1 MTHPLPF
8 TQSPVA
14 GEVVVPGSKSE
25 TNRALVLAALAD
37 GPSTLVGALESRD
50 SALMIVALR
59 ALGVEIVERGD
70 ALVVTP
76 PQRFHGAADIDCG
89 LAGTV
94 MRFVPPVAM
103 LADGPSSFTGD
114 PHASERPMAPL
125 LDGLRQ
131 LGAQVSGDALPFTLS
146 PPLTAHGTANID
158 ASASSQFI
166 SGLLLIG
173 ARLPRGLTLRHTG
186 DRLPSRP
193 HIEMTAAMLR
203 EVGVQVA
210 EPDDRTWQVAPGRIA
225 ARSHTIEPDLTNA
238 AVFLAA
244 AAVTGGQ
251 VTVPGWP
258 TRSLQPGALFLDVV
272 RAMGASVD
280 RRADRV
286 TVGARGDLTGIDVD
300 LTTASELTP
309 VVAALGA
316 LASGT
321 TTIRGVAHI
330 RGHETDRLAALV
342 SELRRLG
349 AEAEETQDGLR
360 ITGGSELRPAVLH
373 TYADHRM
380 VHFAALLALR
390 VRGIQVTDLDCVSK
404 TMPHFARD
412 WRGLVGPVTRS

>member
-1 MTHPLPF
+1 MTYPLPRAL
-8 TQSPVA
+8 TPVE
-14 GEVVVPGSKSE
+14 GEVRVPGSKSE

-37 GPSTLVGALESRD
+37 GPSTLTGALESRD
-50 SALMIVALR
+50 SALMVGALR
-59 ALGVEIVERGD
+59 ALGVRVEDRGET
-70 ALVVTP
+70 LVVSP
-76 PQRFHGAADIDCG
+76 PQRFKGAALIDCG

-94 MRFVPPVAM
+94 MRFVPPLAL
-103 LADGPSSFTGD
+103 LADGPSSFVGD
-114 PHASERPMAPL
+114 PHASQRPMGPL

-131 LGAQVSGDALPFTLS
+131 LGAVISGDALPFTLS
-146 PPLTAHGTANID
+146 PPAEPRSTANID

-166 SGLLLIG
+166 SGLLLVG

-193 HIEMTAAMLR
+193 HIEMTASMLR
-203 EVGVQVA
+203 DVGVQVV
-210 EPDDRTWQVAPGRIA
+210 EQDDRTWQVFPSRIA

-244 AAVTGGQ
+244 AAVTGGR

-258 TRSLQPGALFLDVV
+258 RRSLQPGAVFLDVV
-272 RAMGASVD
+272 TAMGATVERSVGT
-280 RRADRV
+280 ATV
-286 TVGARGDLTGIDVD
+286 TGTGRLTGIDVD

-316 LASGT
+316 LAEGT

-342 SELRRLG
+342 NELRRLG
-349 AEAEETQDGLR
+349 AEAEETDDGLR
-360 ITGGSELRPAVLH
+360 IVGGGELRPAVLH

-390 VRGIQVTDLDCVSK
+390 VRGIEVTDIECVSK

-412 WRGLVGPVTRS
+412 WNGLVRR

>member
-1 MTHPLPF
+1 MTSPLPF
-8 TQSPVA
+8 TQAPVR

-25 TNRALVLAALAD
+25 TNRALVIAALAD
-37 GPSTLVGALESRD
+37 APSTLTGALESRD
-50 SALMIVALR
+50 SALMIGALR
-59 ALGVEIVERGD
+59 ALGVQVVERGD
-70 ALVVTP
+70 SVVVTP
-76 PQRFHGAADIDCG
+76 PERFSGAPSIDCG

-94 MRFVPPVAM
+94 MRFVPPLAM

-125 LDGLRQ
+125 IDGMRQ
-131 LGAQVSGDALPFTLS
+131 LGAQVSGEALPFTVT
-146 PPLTAHGTANID
+146 PPREAHGTANID
-158 ASASSQFI
+158 ASGSSQFI
-166 SGLLLIG
+166 SGLLLVG

-186 DRLPSRP
+186 QRLPSRP
-193 HIEMTAAMLR
+193 HIAMTAAMLR
-203 EVGVQVA
+203 DVGVQVA
-210 EPDDRTWQVAPGRIA
+210 ELDDRTWQVSPGRIA

-244 AAVTGGQ
+244 AAVTGGR

-258 TRSLQPGALFLDVV
+258 ARSLQPGALFLDVIQ
-272 RAMGASVD
+272 AMGATVEHSP
-280 RRADRV
+280 DRV
-286 TVGARGDLTGIDVD
+286 SVSGPGSLAGIDVD

-316 LASGT
+316 LAEGVT
-321 TTIRGVAHI
+321 TVRGVAHI

-342 SELRRLG
+342 TELRRLG
-349 AEAEETQDGLR
+349 AEAEETEDGLR
-360 ITGGSELRPAVLH
+360 IVGGGDLRPAVLH

-390 VRGIQVTDLDCVSK
+390 VRGIAVTDLECVSK

-412 WRGLVGPVTRS
+412 WRGLVGP